1 MLDTETFGLSPDS
14 LIVSIGGVFFDET
27 GLGTDGYW
35 PLELKNQLGRVIDPD
50 TVAWWLQQGD
60 DARHV
65 FHSDIERYTIYEALT
80 SLASAITK
88 ETLVWSN
95 GADFDLPLLTHA
107 YKAVGM
113 SAPWGYK
120 NTRCFRTI
128 RAQFPDV
135 EGPEGLTKHNALDD
149 AKWQASFLVEV
160 MKKHNLELR

>member
-14 LIVSIGGVFFDET
+14 LIVSIGAVFFDET
-27 GLGTDGYW
+27 GLGINGYW
-35 PLELKNQLGRVIDPD
+35 PLELKNQIGRVIDPD
-50 TVAWWLQQGD
+50 TVAWWLQQSD

-65 FHSDIERYTIYEALT
+65 FHSDVERHTIYEALT

-113 SAPWGYK
+113 STPWGYK
-120 NTRCFRTI
+120 NTRCFRTL

-135 EGPEGLTKHNALDD
+135 EEPESLTKHNALDD